1 MTEGEVDLILVDAEN
16 MVRAAQI
23 DEVVM
28 EVSNMAVKEE
38 QGGIL
43 SHSRSNCCV

>member
-38 QGGIL
+38 
-43 SHSRSNCCV
+43 